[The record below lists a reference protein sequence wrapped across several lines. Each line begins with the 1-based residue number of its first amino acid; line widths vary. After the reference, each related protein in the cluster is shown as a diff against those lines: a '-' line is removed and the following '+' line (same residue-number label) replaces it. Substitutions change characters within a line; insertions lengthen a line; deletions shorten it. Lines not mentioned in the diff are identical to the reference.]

1 MKAETLRGKVNF
13 MDKQKEIELVKLEV
27 LGCINEN
34 EIKNLRVMKENDE
47 DFPWK
52 ELAQYQNL
60 ISLLPTML
68 VTDIP
73 SPCAK
78 DNMVRKLNH
87 SIFGAGSDNELEIV
101 DIREEKSVD
110 ESFEK
115 RTIRDNVDWKSLSI
129 SDSLPMDVS
138 SFQEVKTKKSLDRNE
153 FNRSTQDKRV
163 LEKEE
168 LIETSFYQ
176 PKNVSVK
183 IPSPSQNLRRYV
195 LISLIIFVVSVSV
208 SAYFLLYNSGEI
220 AQIKNE
226 ILTPVDN
233 PHNIME
239 ILKTSRLMAF
249 ENVEGVKDITIGEI
263 QTEEKKVVSI
273 NKQNNLPTEPPT
285 LPEPIEAPLAELTE
299 NLAAGDLKMEEE
311 ISLPPQKEIIEIK
324 EEPTYFVAVEEM
336 PEPLGGLREIQSRI
350 EYPEIAKRVGIE
362 GKVFVRAFVDE
373 KGTVTNAEVVKGI
386 GGGCDEAALD
396 AVLKTKF
403 NPGKQ
408 RGKPIKVQV
417 TIPILFKL

>member
-1 MKAETLRGKVNF
+1 
-13 MDKQKEIELVKLEV
+13 
-27 LGCINEN
+27 
-34 EIKNLRVMKENDE
+34 
-47 DFPWK
+47 
-52 ELAQYQNL
+52 
-60 ISLLPTML
+60 
-68 VTDIP
+68 
-73 SPCAK
+73 
-78 DNMVRKLNH
+78 
-87 SIFGAGSDNELEIV
+87 FGAGSDNELEIV

-285 LPEPIEAPLAELTE
+285 LPEPIEASLAELTE